1 MFWSKIPFSDV
12 DELDKR
18 AVRII
23 VPVHGLIDLCVLFDS
38 LIKVLLGFVFIHTDI
53 VRAVKF
59 HLSYRVIDDFRVV
72 ALAFDEEEF
81 KSVFFGEL
89 PKKLSRRSFHICS
102 VINRHLSVVFVK
114 PALDIFQR
122 RFSPFEPQFKSFFV
136 VVVEEIRI
144 VHDC

>member
-81 KSVFFGEL
+81 NKDAKGAKADVRLDKKAFYHIKPCQFSAIIIYNSYFQSEFGPTPTTSNNCDQSL
-89 PKKLSRRSFHICS
+89 ASL
-102 VINRHLSVVFVK
+102 
-114 PALDIFQR
+114 
-122 RFSPFEPQFKSFFV
+122 
-136 VVVEEIRI
+136 
-144 VHDC
+144 